1 MSSRF
6 RGQRK
11 TERRKRNILTN
22 EAGTG
27 NSVYFMKGTKGK
39 KVYTAEVISKI
50 SVRFGRSI

>member
-50 SVRFGRSI
+50 SVRFDRSI